1 MRIEESRARTGF
13 SSNKNNDNRRVK
25 DNYYYYNN
33 SIGNI
38 FPYLRLRRLRRTNA
52 IRSITEEIR
61 LDVNSLVCP
70 LFVKDNAIHAEPIDS
85 LPGYNR
91 LPLHMLV
98 DEVSSLLDKGIK
110 AIMLFGIPSVK
121 DDNATSAYDDDGT
134 VQKAISMIKKEFSD
148 DIVVVTDVCTCQYT
162 THGHCGLV
170 KDGMVD
176 NDLTLQILARIAV
189 SHANAGADIVA
200 PSAMMD
206 GQVKAIREA
215 LDDNG
220 FKDTLI
226 MSYSAKYYSSLYS
239 PFRKAADSA
248 PRFGDRKG
256 YQLHYA
262 NVREAIREI
271 EQDILEGADIVM
283 VKPALA
289 YLDIVRLA
297 RDRFDNPL
305 AAYSVSGEYALVKA
319 ASMQGL
325 IDEDAA
331 IIELLTCI
339 KRAGADMIITYF
351 AKRAAEI
358 INGQ

>member
-1 MRIEESRARTGF
+1 MRIDELSLSSKDRSKP
-13 SSNKNNDNRRVK
+13 SSNV
-25 DNYYYYNN
+25 
-33 SIGNI
+33 
-38 FPYLRLRRLRRTNA
+38 FPYLRLRRLRKNHS
-52 IRSITEEIR
+52 IRHITQEFR
-61 LDVNSLVCP
+61 LDVSSLICP
-70 LFVKDNAIHAEPIDS
+70 VFVKEDASHAEPIDS
-85 LPGYNR
+85 LPGYYR

-98 DEVSSLLDKGIK
+98 DEVSSLLDRGIR
-110 AIMLFGIPSVK
+110 AIMLFGIPRTK
-121 DDNATSAYDDDGT
+121 DEYATSAYDSNGV
-134 VQKAISMIKKEFSD
+134 VQKAVSMIKKEFSD
-148 DIVVVTDVCTCQYT
+148 DIVVITDVCTCQYT
-162 THGHCGLV
+162 THGHCGFV
-170 KDGMVD
+170 KDGIVD
-176 NDLTLQILARIAV
+176 NDSTLHVLAKIAV

-206 GQVKAIREA
+206 GQVRAIREA

-248 PRFGDRKG
+248 PRFGERKG
-256 YQLHYA
+256 YQLNYA
-262 NVREAIREI
+262 NAREAIREI

-319 ASMQGL
+319 AGMQGL
-325 IDEDAA
+325 IDEDSV
-331 IIELLTCI
+331 IIEFLTCI

-358 INGQ
+358 INGKDK

>member
-1 MRIEESRARTGF
+1 
-13 SSNKNNDNRRVK
+13 
-25 DNYYYYNN
+25 
-33 SIGNI
+33 
-38 FPYLRLRRLRRTNA
+38 
-52 IRSITEEIR
+52 
-61 LDVNSLVCP
+61 
-70 LFVKDNAIHAEPIDS
+70 
-85 LPGYNR
+85 
-91 LPLHMLV
+91 
-98 DEVSSLLDKGIK
+98 
-110 AIMLFGIPSVK
+110 
-121 DDNATSAYDDDGT
+121 
-134 VQKAISMIKKEFSD
+134 MIKKEFSD
-148 DIVVVTDVCTCQYT
+148 DIVVITDVCTCQYT

-170 KDGMVD
+170 KDGTVD
-176 NDLTLQILARIAV
+176 NDSTLHILARIAV
-189 SHANAGADIVA
+189 SHANAGADVVA

-206 GQVKAIREA
+206 GQVRAIREA

-248 PRFGDRKG
+248 PRFGERKG
-256 YQLHYA
+256 YQLNYA
-262 NVREAIREI
+262 NAREAIREI

-319 ASMQGL
+319 AGMQGL
-325 IDEDAA
+325 IDEDSA
-331 IIELLTCI
+331 IIEFLTCI

-358 INGQ
+358 INGRGK